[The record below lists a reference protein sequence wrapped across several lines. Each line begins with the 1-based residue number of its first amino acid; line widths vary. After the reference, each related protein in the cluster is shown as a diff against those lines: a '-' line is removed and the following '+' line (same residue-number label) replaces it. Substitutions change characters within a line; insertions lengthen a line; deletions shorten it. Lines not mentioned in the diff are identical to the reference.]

1 MFRFRS
7 KLLYYVL
14 GNLSQMHKLG
24 LAIVFKF
31 QFPRDRKNYRN
42 VNVSLRKM
50 RCCCFSKGGKVAG
63 VSIVPLIHMSVFM
76 PVPYCFDYYS
86 FVI

>member
-1 MFRFRS
+1 MFRFGS

-31 QFPRDRKNYRN
+31 QFPRNSKNYRN
-42 VNVSLRKM
+42 INISMRKM
-50 RCCCFSKGGKVAG
+50 RQLLLF
-63 VSIVPLIHMSVFM
+63 F
-76 PVPYCFDYYS
+76 
-86 FVI
+86 